1 MSNSFIVLRD
11 GTSFSYFLYICVCH
25 SFLGKGSKAE
35 GLWPLV
41 ATSSCLTYSPV
52 LKCPAGRRRRRR
64 EVSGVRKWLSVLVV
78 VANALP
84 KLSTEHPAQLGLVRG
99 TALGRRRRGG
109 TPSWRVCSPSPSPPH
124 AGHDQVAGEHVPSS
138 GLGPA
143 AGGLSLG
150 KSLCFLGV
158 SSQSARSGNGLDGL
172 CVSLLE
178 GLSLGM
184 DAYTFSQDRRG
195 QGKACLALRYFL
207 DRRVPKK
214 SLNSH
219 PGRNE
224 LPHFGCFYSLW
235 S

>member
-109 TPSWRVCSPSPSPPH
+109 TPSWRVCSPSPSPPTP
-124 AGHDQVAGEHVPSS
+124 AMIRWLANTCRPLAWVPLLVAYPWASHFAFWVLAPS
-138 GLGPA
+138 LPE
-143 AGGLSLG
+143 
-150 KSLCFLGV
+150 V
-158 SSQSARSGNGLDGL
+158 
-172 CVSLLE
+172 
-178 GLSLGM
+178 GM
-184 DAYTFSQDRRG
+184 DSMASVFP
-195 QGKACLALRYFL
+195 F
-207 DRRVPKK
+207 
-214 SLNSH
+214 
-219 PGRNE
+219 
-224 LPHFGCFYSLW
+224 
-235 S
+235 